1 MTTRVYGEMMVFGA
15 SCEAG
20 PAAGDHVRGKNDI
33 VGQMQ
38 TYYGKRAPV
47 YDRSMGYDNPET
59 VESLAPVIG
68 RMEDLLRGRNVLEI
82 ACGPGFWTGIVSE
95 VAESVLATDYN
106 ASALD
111 QARNKPLDWDKVS
124 LQAVDAY
131 DLIRV
136 SGCFDAAF
144 AVDWFAHVP
153 RSRFHPFLQ
162 GLHGRL
168 GRRARVVFCDQLP
181 RDHSITGPYDE
192 EGNHIQTRELQDGS
206 RYRVVKHYLSDEE
219 LRDILRPYSNEI
231 RIVRFPESSRIVVS
245 YVAT

>member
-1 MTTRVYGEMMVFGA
+1 M
-15 SCEAG
+15 
-20 PAAGDHVRGKNDI
+20 RGKNDI
-33 VGQMQ
+33 VEQMQ

-68 RMEDLLRGRNVLEI
+68 RVQDLLRGRHVLEI

-106 ASALD
+106 ASTLD
-111 QARNKPLDWDKVS
+111 QARSKPLDWAKVS

-131 DLIRV
+131 DLARV

-153 RSRFHPFLQ
+153 KSRFHPFLE

-168 GRRARVVFCDQLP
+168 RRGATVVFCDQLSP
-181 RDHSITGPYDE
+181 HHGIEGLHDE
-192 EGNHIQTRELQDGS
+192 EGNHIQMRRLQDGS
-206 RYRVVKHYLSDEE
+206 RYPVVKHYLSDEE
-219 LRDILRPYSNEI
+219 LRDILHPYASEI
-231 RIVRFPESSRIVVS
+231 RIVRFPEILRLVVS
-245 YVAT
+245 YVTK